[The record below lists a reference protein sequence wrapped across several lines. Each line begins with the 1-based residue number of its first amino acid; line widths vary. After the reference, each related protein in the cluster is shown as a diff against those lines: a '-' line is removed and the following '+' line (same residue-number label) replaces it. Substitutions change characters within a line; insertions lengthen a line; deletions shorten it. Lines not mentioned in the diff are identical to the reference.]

1 MNYLLLYNGVR
12 IVDAPC
18 PANVMRID
26 MGAMPMVEE
35 MHRRGIRVDV
45 PYLRDLD
52 GKLAARQ
59 RDIELDI
66 DGLVG
71 SDYPGFMPSSPDQVA
86 ILLFGKMGLVPPG
99 KLRRVKS
106 GRVSTEDEV
115 LSSMVAMHPVV
126 GKILDHREVAK
137 LRSTYTGPIP
147 TMVRADGRLYTIF
160 KMTRTDTGRLAC
172 GDRKQGYCNLQ
183 NIAVRGE
190 WGPLVRNGFIASPG
204 MRLLSVDLRQI
215 EMRLAAYMSV
225 DSAMTGIFL
234 NGLDIHNRTACALF
248 KLDIERI
255 DYLAARDDAGT
266 LEGEE
271 AAEWKNFKRTQR
283 APSKNLGFGI
293 LYGLTAQGLQANI
306 MAEGGPKIEVEEC
319 QRYIDEWFR
328 AYPGIK
334 TWMELQYQ
342 RARMT
347 GMVWTLFGRTRRIP
361 GVMSMARDLVSE
373 ADRQAGNMPIQGT
386 AGDLLKLIMAEM
398 IPIVEYY
405 GSFPSVRLWPL
416 LQVHDELIF
425 ECSPDIVDDFAH
437 ETRFVMQNVL
447 RGQLGPVDSSADIGE
462 RWGSLK

>member
-1 MNYLLLYNGVR
+1 MIPLYNGVR

-18 PANVMRID
+18 PQNAMRID

-35 MHRRGIRVDV
+35 MHRRGIRVDA

-52 GKLAARQ
+52 AKLAARQ

-71 SDYPGFMPSSPDQVA
+71 SEFPGFMPSSPDQVA
-86 ILLFGKMGLVPPG
+86 VLLFGKMGLVPPG

-147 TMVRADGRLYTIF
+147 AMVRGDGRLYTIF

-172 GDRKQGYCNLQ
+172 GDRKAGYPNLQ
-183 NIAVRGE
+183 NIPVRGD

-204 MRLLSVDLRQI
+204 MRLLSADLSQI
-215 EMRLAAYMSV
+215 EMRLAAYMSG
-225 DSAMTGIFL
+225 DKAMTQIFL
-234 NGLDIHNRTACALF
+234 EKLDIHNRTACALF
-248 KLDIERI
+248 KLAIDRI
-255 DYLAARDDAGT
+255 DYLAAKDAAGT
-266 LEGEE
+266 LTGEE
-271 AAEWKNFKRTQR
+271 AKEWKNFKRTQR
-283 APSKNLGFGI
+283 APAKNLGFGV

-334 TWMELQYQ
+334 DWMDTQYL
-342 RARMT
+342 RARVC
-347 GMVWTLFGRTRRIP
+347 GCVWTLFGRTRRIP
-361 GVMSMARDLVSE
+361 GMQSQARDVVSE
-373 ADRQAGNMPIQGT
+373 SLRQAGNMPIQGT
-386 AGDLLKLIMAEM
+386 AGDLLKLIMAELRN
-398 IPIVEYY
+398 IVIYY
-405 GSFPSVRLWPL
+405 QSFPSVRLWPL

-425 ECSPDIVDDFAH
+425 EASPDIANDFAS
-437 ETRFVMQNVL
+437 ETRYVMQNVL
-447 RGQLGPVDSSADIGE
+447 RGQLGPVDSSADVGE
-462 RWGSLK
+462 RWGDLH